1 MRRRAGVV
9 LIDGESVA
17 LIRRDR
23 VGERYYVVPGG
34 GVEPGETDADAAV
47 REALEELG
55 VDVECERVLA
65 EVTFRDSVQSYFAAR
80 IVGGTFGSG
89 QGAEL
94 ANTIDSP
101 FGSYTPEWVRF
112 ADLAGLDARPA
123 VLLARLAAGP
133 LPVEPLRL
141 SE

>member
-9 LIDGESVA
+9 LTDGDSVA

-23 VGERYYVVPGG
+23 IGQRYYVVPGG

-47 REALEELG
+47 REAFEELG
-55 VDVECERVLA
+55 VEVVCERVLA
-65 EVTFRDSVQSYFAAR
+65 EVTFRDSVQIYFTAR
-80 IVGGTFGSG
+80 IVGGAFGTG

-94 ANTIDSP
+94 DSTIGSP
-101 FGSYTPEWVRF
+101 FGSYTPEWVPF
-112 ADLAGLDARPA
+112 ADLEGLDARPA
-123 VLLARLAAGP
+123 VLLSLLAAGP
-133 LPVEPLRL
+133 LPDEPLRL